1 MDRMRHRYAPLK
13 SNQNT
18 SNYEAPSSPGTSSPF
33 LHHTRSGSASNAR
46 KPQNTKAAA
55 QRLAQ
60 VMSNQTADDDD
71 EEEDDLLF
79 DSASANL
86 SAGIGLAGGRS
97 TRNRSPMTVRASME
111 QSASAVRSAPRRPSP
126 TSSSLE
132 QPSSARSTSATRA
145 SQQSSVDQPRS
156 SSATRAS
163 QLSSVDQP
171 RSSSATRA
179 SQLSS
184 VDQPRSSSA
193 TRSSQLSSVEHHSP
207 ARSTSTIRSSQLSSS
222 VEQPSP
228 ARSTST
234 IRSSQLSSSV
244 EQPPS
249 VYSSQAARSLQSTNS
264 VEPVQ
269 PLSARSSHLNT
280 VEQPRSTSTSRPNL
294 GVKAVPLVPS
304 SVSISL
310 RTGVSQTPELQS
322 DSRKDKRLSLDL
334 GTFKHKEPVARTASS
349 ALQDELDLLHEENE
363 SLLEKLRLAEERF
376 EEAEARSRQLEKQV
390 ANLGEGVSLDAR
402 LLSRK
407 EAALQQREAALK
419 VATQSFGGGGKCEE
433 VDALRAEAE
442 FSHFRKRLFS
452 RGAGLLDTG
461 AYVSIMMQ
469 HIAGIQSD
477 IAAAK
482 YEYWSSFAPLPLEI
496 VLEAGQNAKD
506 EKSLVYDDTDERE
519 KLRLDVELSSEG
531 CVESMLLV
539 DRGLRELASLK
550 IEEAITLSMA
560 QKRRPSALKSS
571 ATDDLK
577 LPNEA
582 QEFAETFQLSE
593 EESEDVHFKQAWLL
607 YFWRR
612 AKNHGLE
619 EDITEERLNFWIN
632 QGDQPLDSQDSV
644 NVERGLLELRKL
656 GIEVQLWQAS
666 RKVIDPET
674 TSKMLKDN
682 DF

>member
-1 MDRMRHRYAPLK
+1 
-13 SNQNT
+13 
-18 SNYEAPSSPGTSSPF
+18 
-33 LHHTRSGSASNAR
+33 
-46 KPQNTKAAA
+46 
-55 QRLAQ
+55 
-60 VMSNQTADDDD
+60 
-71 EEEDDLLF
+71 
-79 DSASANL
+79 
-86 SAGIGLAGGRS
+86 
-97 TRNRSPMTVRASME
+97 ME

-442 FSHFRKRLFS
+442 NAKDEAASVFEKLNQAECSVKSLRNMMKRMILTQEEMFSHFRKRLFS